1 MIDKGLT
8 HAVEALVIYQASIK
22 ALTGLPP
29 RRGCASSGSGKRGQ
43 TDDHP

>member
-22 ALTGLPP
+22 APIDRATAEAWLRL
-29 RRGCASSGSGKRGQ
+29 KRLWEARA
-43 TDDHP
+43 DR